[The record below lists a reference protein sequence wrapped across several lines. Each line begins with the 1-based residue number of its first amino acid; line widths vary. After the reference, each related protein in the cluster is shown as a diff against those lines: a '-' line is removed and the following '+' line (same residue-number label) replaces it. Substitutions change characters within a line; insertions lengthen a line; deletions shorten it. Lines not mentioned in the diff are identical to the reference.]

1 MSKNVTFQDFI
12 IEAGMS
18 DQERVDQ
25 KEQEKKQAMEKGD
38 DSKAEELQK
47 QISTLKKRMKRKQTN
62 EAIGEDSVSVEHKV
76 YNLLDD
82 AKENVNTMDDVQD
95 LKKVQTFIR
104 DGRKQ
109 MAIKAFNNLRN
120 FVKNTV
126 YQVAEETNRTESIE
140 EYFEV

>member
-1 MSKNVTFQDFI
+1 MNKSVTFQDFI
-12 IEAGMS
+12 IETGMS
-18 DQERVDQ
+18 DQERIDQ
-25 KEQEKKQAMEKGD
+25 KEKEKKKAMKKGD
-38 DSKAEELQK
+38 DFKVEELQK

-109 MAIKAFNNLRN
+109 MAMKAFNNLRN
-120 FVKNTV
+120 FVKNTI
-126 YQVAEETNRTESIE
+126 YQVAEETNRTESIK